1 MALTLREAARPGAL
15 GETGRA
21 ALWGPEHREA
31 GRGACVSVADF
42 FHGKFC
48 SRLIPS
54 AFLGPRDTG
63 KCQREWAKLKIQNFA
78 HPSQGQSHG
87 LVEGSLEEVQQVH
100 KPVEGSFGAAAGEQ
114 VVSDEEETL
123 SCLHYRHPRPL
134 PRIWPASCA
143 PHSLGLLQG
152 LRLLAPLPHWP
163 FLSLL
168 HSQQLKLCLNLS
180 LEKKGQKPSS
190 WAASG
195 RPSHPSHPRSCLP

>member
-1 MALTLREAARPGAL
+1 MSVHGEL
-15 GETGRA
+15 G
-21 ALWGPEHREA
+21 
-31 GRGACVSVADF
+31 V
-42 FHGKFC
+42 
-48 SRLIPS
+48 
-54 AFLGPRDTG
+54 
-63 KCQREWAKLKIQNFA
+63 
-78 HPSQGQSHG
+78 
-87 LVEGSLEEVQQVH
+87 VEGAEDDLADLPGHGVKDEEEEDSDQRQQQQQHQDAPVPAPDEDDEGLQQVH